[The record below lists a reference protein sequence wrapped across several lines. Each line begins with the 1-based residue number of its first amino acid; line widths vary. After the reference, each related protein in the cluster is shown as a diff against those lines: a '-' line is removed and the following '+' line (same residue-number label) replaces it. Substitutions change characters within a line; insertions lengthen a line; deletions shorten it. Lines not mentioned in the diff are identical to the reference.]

1 MRRVCVRRACV
12 RRACVRRVLATDV
25 CRWLSCI
32 LVCFPPFRP
41 FCQSVCLSHITVNL
55 RVRFRN
61 MEYVLCNIFDG
72 ICTCPIPKIQM
83 LPPQKIVNKC
93 RFVGVNIS
101 IHSSFVHLEHT
112 QRVCAFSRMR
122 KRAMYAHLDGCFQVS
137 TEHYSYEV
145 ATVCKLIKYTHV
157 IYSII
162 SMCCCHSC
170 AQILAVEHEGFEV
183 LQSCPQS
190 ALSHMFLT
198 PDFIAHMFLTFDF
211 TPGFLQG
218 CSPNICD
225 RPNIC
230 DMTNACVTWPMH
242 V

>member
-1 MRRVCVRRACV
+1 
-12 RRACVRRVLATDV
+12 
-25 CRWLSCI
+25 
-32 LVCFPPFRP
+32 
-41 FCQSVCLSHITVNL
+41 
-55 RVRFRN
+55 
-61 MEYVLCNIFDG
+61 
-72 ICTCPIPKIQM
+72 M

-101 IHSSFVHLEHT
+101 IHSSFAHLEHT

-137 TEHYSYEV
+137 TDHYCYGV
-145 ATVCKLIKYTHV
+145 ATVCKLIKYTHA

-190 ALSHMFLT
+190 ALAHMFLT
-198 PDFIAHMFLTFDF
+198 LDFIAHMFLTFDLHLDF
-211 TPGFLQG
+211 CRGTHQ
-218 CSPNICD
+218 
-225 RPNIC
+225 
-230 DMTNACVTWPMH
+230 TYVTDQTY
-242 V
+242 VT